1 MTREEF
7 QNTVCDAESFFEFCT
22 ENGYENWL
30 EDKFLAG
37 ELDSKVYDDIEELR
51 RNKMWY
57 EMRDR
62 LNDVSDGYDMY
73 RWDGELDYMGYDA
86 EEIDDLIGNLEDALR
101 NDGFFED
108 DWEDEDDDDDDG
120 DDDGDWDYACTP
132 PVAAEPVEQEPSEPT
147 QNVQVLLF

>member
-7 QNTVCDAESFFEFCT
+7 REQVHDADSFFDFCN
-22 ENGYENWL
+22 EHGYESHL

-37 ELDSKVYDDIEELR
+37 DLDAKVYDDIEELR

-73 RWDGELDYMGYDA
+73 RWDGELDYMGYDG
-86 EEIDDLIGNLEDALR
+86 EDIDNLIGDLEAALY
-101 NDGFFED
+101 NDDFFED
-108 DWEDEDDDDDDG
+108 DWEDEDDDDDD
-120 DDDGDWDYACTP
+120 DYDESDWDYACAP
-132 PVAAEPVEQEPSEPT
+132 PVAAEPVEQEPSEPV

>member
-7 QNTVCDAESFFEFCT
+7 REEVYDADTFFDFCN
-22 ENGYENWL
+22 EHGYESHL

-62 LNDVSDGYDMY
+62 LNDVPDGYDMY
-73 RWDGELDYMGYDA
+73 RWDGELIYTGYDG
-86 EEIDDLIGNLEDALR
+86 EEIGDMIGDLEDALR
-101 NDGFFED
+101 DDGFFDD
-108 DWEDEDDDDDDG
+108 DWEDEDEDNDDDEDG
-120 DDDGDWDYACTP
+120 DDWDYVCNP
-132 PVAAEPVEQEPSEPT
+132 PVAAEPVEQEPSEPV

>member
-7 QNTVCDAESFFEFCT
+7 REQVCDAESYMDFCR
-22 ENGYENWL
+22 ENGYENRI
-30 EDKFLAG
+30 EDMFLAG
-37 ELDSKVYDDIEELR
+37 ELDSRVYDDVEELR

-62 LNDVSDGYDMY
+62 LNGVSDGYDMY
-73 RWDGELDYMGYDA
+73 RWDGELDYTGYDG
-86 EEIDDLIGNLEDALR
+86 EDIDNLIGDLEDALC

-108 DWEDEDDDDDDG
+108 DWEDEDDDDDDE
-120 DDDGDWDYACTP
+120 GDWDYACAP
-132 PVAAEPVEQEPSEPT
+132 PVAAEPVEQEQSEPT